1 MLEKFQGMTKKFTGV
16 GPALITPFK
25 EDLSIDFEGLES
37 LLKHTTDADY
47 WVVQGTTGESATT
60 TLEEKQLILDFV
72 IKHNPKNL
80 PIVYGAGGN
89 NTQGVVDLLGKL
101 DLSGVDAI
109 LSASPHYNKPS
120 QEGIYRHYC
129 AIADA
134 SPVPVILYNVPG
146 RTSSNVT
153 AGTTLRLAQHQNII
167 GVKEASGNMEQ
178 CMRIA
183 AEKAEDFLLI
193 SGEDMLTTSLIS
205 LGAVGVISVMA
216 NAFPKTF
223 SEMTHA
229 ALNADYAKAKGNLFK
244 LLDVNPLM
252 YEESNPVGVK
262 EVLQQ
267 MGVCKHFVRLPLV
280 PASTELQQKI
290 RVALSVQS
298 LK

>member
-1 MLEKFQGMTKKFTGV
+1 MSEKFQGMTKKFTGV

-25 EDLSIDFEGLES
+25 DDLTIDFEGLES
-37 LLKHTTDADY
+37 LLNHTATADY

-60 TLEEKQLILDFV
+60 TLEEKQSILNFV
-72 IKHNPKNL
+72 KQHNPNKL

-89 NTQGVVDLLGKL
+89 NTQGVVDLLKKL

-153 AGTTLRLAQHQNII
+153 AGTVLRLAQHTNII

-178 CMRIA
+178 YMKIA
-183 AEKAEDFLLI
+183 AEKPKDFLLI
-193 SGEDMLTTSLIS
+193 SGDDLLTTTLIS

-229 ALNADYAKAKGNLFK
+229 ALKGDYAKANENLFK
-244 LLDVNPLM
+244 LLDINPYM

-267 MGVCKHFVRLPLV
+267 INICKHFVRLPLV
-280 PASTELQQKI
+280 PASVDLQQKI
-290 RVALSVQS
+290 KTALSTQS